1 MDGAA
6 ITRHTRASRRTRT
19 TSVGTTRT
27 RRYAFETKRARD
39 ATRAIARA
47 SDVEGAEKTL
57 ES

>member
-19 TSVGTTRT
+19 TSVGTTRR
-27 RRYAFETKRARD
+27 RRYAFESTRARD

-47 SDVEGAEKTL
+47 SDVEGAVKTL